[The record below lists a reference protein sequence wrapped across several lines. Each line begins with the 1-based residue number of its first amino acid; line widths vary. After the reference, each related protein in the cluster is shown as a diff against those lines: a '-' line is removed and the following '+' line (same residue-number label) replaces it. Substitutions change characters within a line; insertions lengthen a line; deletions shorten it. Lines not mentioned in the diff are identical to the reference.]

1 MEILDR
7 LERLKE
13 EHRDAK
19 GELSYESHTCL
30 QARAIIQGL
39 TNRVAELEKAENAG
53 QRMEEN
59 FAGLREVLKAINVN
73 MELMVNVLKD
83 IVDAST
89 STRGDK
95 HETPLQGDTGRD
107 AEGGR

>member
-19 GELSYESHTCL
+19 GELSYESNTCL
-30 QARAIIQGL
+30 QARAIIEGL
-39 TNRVAELEKAENAG
+39 TNRVAELEKAESAE

-59 FAGLREVLKAINVN
+59 FAGLREVLHAINNN
-73 MELMVNVLKD
+73 MQLMVNVLKTAVDD
-83 IVDAST
+83 I
-89 STRGDK
+89 K
-95 HETPLQGDTGRD
+95 HQQRI
-107 AEGGR
+107 